1 MTTTVICSTPNGR
14 EIRKREDGTYE
25 VQPHNDNYWLQC
37 RSVAEA
43 MFRYHYPSGLPSATQ
58 FAEMIV
64 QSWDS
69 QWSIDETVRLGVSD
83 DDVKSAAECAECDE
97 ALGFAIVAEIERICR
112 ERQS

>member
-1 MTTTVICSTPNGR
+1 MTTVICSTPNGR
-14 EIRKREDGTYE
+14 EIRQREDGIYE

-43 MFRYHYPSGLPSATQ
+43 MFRFHYPTGLPTATQ

-69 QWSIDETVRLGVSD
+69 QWSISETVRLGVSD
-83 DDVKSAAECAECDE
+83 QDVKSASEFADGDYT
-97 ALGFAIVAEIERICR
+97 LGFAIVTEIERICR